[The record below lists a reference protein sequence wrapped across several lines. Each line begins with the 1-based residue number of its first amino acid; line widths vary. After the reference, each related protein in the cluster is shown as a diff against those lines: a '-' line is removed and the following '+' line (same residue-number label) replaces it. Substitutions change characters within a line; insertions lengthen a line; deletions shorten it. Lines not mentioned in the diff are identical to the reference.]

1 MYVGIYSRD
10 ARAEA
15 EMKQDDYETMV
26 LEEIWLEKWPGS
38 ETTVANI
45 NHFIFPTFQ
54 FLKCSRDSR
63 VREDSAVVG

>member
-1 MYVGIYSRD
+1 
-10 ARAEA
+10 
-15 EMKQDDYETMV
+15 MKQDDHETMV

-38 ETTVANI
+38 ETTTANT

-54 FLKCSRDSR
+54 FIKCSRDSW